1 MTILYSCRHDG
12 DLYRISKFNDGNV
25 ESSYLT
31 DGSACDCPAG
41 QRRVCRHRE
50 MLPLFIRRGAINSG
64 WQLDYDRGGWVQ
76 MYADEVEHTTP
87 AELTIETMIELPNDI
102 TATEIAE
109 RFAQLQGPAN
119 PIAEYMVDRTLA
131 AVQSLPSE
139 ASTTPADTLPP
150 LPEGVQM
157 FGMDDMLGIHNAIA
171 EAVGE
176 PEAMIP
182 PPAKPWRRF

>member
-50 MLPLFIRRGAINSG
+50 MLPLFIRRGAVNSG

-87 AELTIETMIELPNDI
+87 AELTIATMIELPADS
-102 TATEIAE
+102 TAEQVAE
-109 RFAQLQGPAN
+109 AFAGL
-119 PIAEYMVDRTLA
+119 
-131 AVQSLPSE
+131 SSE
-139 ASTTPADTLPP
+139 ASTTPAEPLLPGTNLTASQVSP
-150 LPEGVQM
+150 QL
-157 FGMDDMLGIHNAIA
+157 
-171 EAVGE
+171 
-176 PEAMIP
+176 AMELEYRASP
-182 PPAKPWRRF
+182 PPAKSWRRF

>member
-31 DGSACDCPAG
+31 NGSACDCPAG

-50 MLPLFIRRGAINSG
+50 MLPLFIRRGAVNSG

-76 MYADEVEHTTP
+76 MYVDEVEHTTP
-87 AELTIETMIELPNDI
+87 ADTM
-102 TATEIAE
+102 
-109 RFAQLQGPAN
+109 
-119 PIAEYMVDRTLA
+119 
-131 AVQSLPSE
+131 
-139 ASTTPADTLPP
+139 PP

-157 FGMDDMLGIHNAIA
+157 FGMDDVLGIHNAIA

-182 PPAKPWRRF
+182 SPAKPWRRF